1 MNWKTI
7 LHLIRVDVKSGRLM
21 RGQRLQK
28 YNVGR
33 SPLSGYGIYVIA
45 AAIGAIIGSLIAWF
59 YVSQASD
66 ATFTTIFNLGFA
78 SFQIAL
84 PVIILIV
91 TLVFMMMGQLQRSGS
106 SFSRQAPYWLPVTWQ
121 EHTLASIVADV
132 LGIPLVSLAA
142 ITPAVFIIAAF
153 TGQLA
158 LTFGGVVA
166 MFAAAFMAGAT
177 AEIIRILQARFTG
190 AVYKSTGKAAVWVR
204 FMGTILFFIVFYIV
218 YFYII
223 YGTGLVSL
231 ISAVATA
238 QSTVWFVPFVWP
250 GMTLYAFL
258 NGLLLEG
265 FAFLAL
271 SVIFILGLYY
281 AAVAL
286 NIKFGLY
293 EPPAIKVSQG
303 VYAPK
308 TGMLGKLGFSTVE
321 GAILRKDFKAFT
333 RRRELMSAFI
343 PIIVFVLIPIM
354 SSLGT
359 TGSVSNGGFPP
370 QLGFAFSSLLPV
382 GILSMTL
389 GNFMTGE
396 EGQSIWRLYISPVSA
411 KSFVKSKLAFMLF
424 FAFVVLVITSIIGY
438 FIYHPT
444 TNTLITMVSESVFI
458 AFALGTLSLA
468 NGIQGAD
475 FTEVPRPR
483 MIRVDW
489 SFINMGAC
497 LVAALALIA
506 PLGPYL
512 LVYTGILGG
521 TATVGLYEGIAIS
534 GVVAVVMTIGFY
546 LLAVDRA
553 KNLIAKAE
561 V

>member
-1 MNWKTI
+1 MNWKTV

-33 SPLSGYGIYVIA
+33 SPLSGYGIYIIA
-45 AAIGAIIGSLIAWF
+45 AVIGAIIGSLVAWF
-59 YVSQASD
+59 YVSSASD
-66 ATFTTIFNLGFA
+66 ATLTALFRVGFA

-84 PVIILIV
+84 PLIILVV

-132 LGIPLVSLAA
+132 LGIPLFSMAV
-142 ITPAVFIIAAF
+142 ITPAILIVGVF

-158 LTFGGVVA
+158 LAFGGVVA
-166 MFAAAFMAGAT
+166 MFGAVFMAGAT

-204 FMGTILFFIVFYIV
+204 FLGTVVFFIVFYIV

-231 ISAVATA
+231 ISAVSSA
-238 QSTVWFVPFVWP
+238 QSVAWFVPFVWP

-258 NGLLLEG
+258 NGILLEG
-265 FAFLAL
+265 FAFLVL
-271 SVIFILGLYY
+271 STLFILGLYY
-281 AAVAL
+281 LAVAL
-286 NIKFGLY
+286 NVKFGLY
-293 EPPAIKVSQG
+293 EPPAIKISRG

-308 TGMLGKLGFSTVE
+308 TGILGKLGFSDVE
-321 GAILRKDFKAFT
+321 SAIMRKDFKAFT
-333 RRRELMSAFI
+333 RRRELMGAFI
-343 PIIVFVLIPIM
+343 PVIVFILIPIM
-354 SSLGT
+354 SSLGS
-359 TGSVSNGGFPP
+359 TGSPTGNGFPP
-370 QLGFAFSSLLPV
+370 QLGFAFSSLLPI
-382 GILSMTL
+382 GMLSMML
-389 GNFMTGE
+389 GGFMTGE
-396 EGQSIWRLYISPVSA
+396 EGQSIWRLYISPVSGRA
-411 KSFVKSKLAFMLF
+411 FVKSKLTFMLL
-424 FAFVVLVITSIIGY
+424 FAFIVLPITSLIGY
-438 FIYHPT
+438 FIYHPSP
-444 TNTLITMVSESVFI
+444 NTLLTMIAESVFI
-458 AFALGTLSLA
+458 AFACGTLSLA
-468 NGIQGAD
+468 NGITGAD

-497 LVAALALIA
+497 LGAGLVLIA
-506 PLGPYL
+506 PLASYL
-512 LVYTGILGG
+512 LVYANLMSGPPLI
-521 TATVGLYEGIAIS
+521 GLYEGITIS
-534 GVVAVVMTIGFY
+534 GVVAAVMTAAFY
-546 LLAVDRA
+546 LLAVNRA